1 MSVLNSNIKIKAL
14 KILHKHLCILLLST
28 VCLLAWG
35 CKSKKDKPKVKFM
48 KNLTAHYNIYFNAK
62 ESLEESKATIR
73 NAQEDDF
80 SQLLDIFPLPNA
92 EVSANETGN
101 LDEVIKR
108 ANLIA
113 IEKYESNWLDDSYL
127 LLADA
132 EYLKADYYNSLEYY
146 SYVGQTFTKEK
157 KNKLKAY
164 LGQVKSDFAL
174 DLITEADSVLNMAV
188 ALNYKYK
195 RDEVAATQAKLAIVK
210 KDVKDAIK
218 HLKNAVS
225 LTKSA
230 YHKTRWRYI
239 LAQLQEIDGDT
250 ESAISNY
257 DKIAKSNTSFEM
269 AFNANL
275 SKIRIS
281 ENADGKAFDK
291 IATLKKLLKEDK
303 NRQLKD
309 QIYYQ
314 IAKAYAERKEYSAA
328 SKFYITAAHTV
339 PGTTKQK
346 GLTYLKLAELNFET
360 LKNYTKSQL
369 YYDSTL
375 QFLPKNYPN
384 YTSIATKANNLK
396 YLAERLTIIDNEKNS
411 LYLATLSDEQ
421 ITTRADSIFAESEKT
436 TIKSTQNNAPTQ
448 LVSINDYS
456 SANKTAGTFY
466 FYNDAAMGQGFSE
479 FKRRWGNR
487 NLTDNWRVSAENML
501 ASSANNGLNP
511 SENDADA
518 STPMFESRDS
528 IKAKLVRT
536 IPYTLQAK
544 QNANGK
550 ISTALYEIAL
560 FYKDVLKDE
569 TEAAEAFQAVIENF
583 PDDKNLANIYYQ
595 LYRLSAASNPTQSAV
610 FKQKILTQYPNSIY
624 AKAIGEPNFGKERE
638 FRLNDLNDEYA
649 GVYQLY
655 TAKKYGEVLSRLN
668 NLKPRYSTFKEI
680 EPTFAYLEALSIGH
694 TQKTPVFLA
703 SLNQILKS
711 FPDNESVTP
720 IAKHQIEFIAKNRTV
735 FDQRPTALLA
745 HDDNEY
751 NYNQPQLVFAPTVK
765 EEPAKPAIIKE
776 EVEKPEPKPV
786 APSIPI
792 VIPKPEVAQVEK
804 KVVTEKPIVNP
815 EPELEPEVAKVVEA
829 PKPVI
834 VEKVPEPVPIKPKEL
849 EFSTNER
856 QRHLIV
862 IDISDPKQNIAQ
874 PFSKLSRYF
883 YSKFDPSEVKLVI
896 RVVGGTEK
904 FVIISGDFYTREQV
918 EIVSDELSKNLPQIM
933 EGQTTQYTQ
942 FVVSEENLKLLTDKK
957 SIDQYLKS
965 IIPNK

>member
-1 MSVLNSNIKIKAL
+1 MKISHKYLYLLTLSAVCIFAWSCKA
-14 KILHKHLCILLLST
+14 
-28 VCLLAWG
+28 
-35 CKSKKDKPKVKFM
+35 KKDKPKVKFM

-62 ESLEESKATIR
+62 EALEESKNTIR
-73 NAQEDDF
+73 NAQEEDF
-80 SQLLDIFPLPNA
+80 SQLLEIFPLPNPD
-92 EVSANETGN
+92 VSANETEK

-132 EYLKADYYNSLEYY
+132 EYLKGDYYNAIEYY

-174 DLITEADSVLNMAV
+174 DLIPEADSVLDMAI
-188 ALNYKYK
+188 ALKYKYQ
-195 RDEVAATQAKLAIVK
+195 RDQVAVTQAKLAIIK
-210 KDVKDAIK
+210 NDVKGAIN
-218 HLKNAVS
+218 HLKNAVGD
-225 LTKSA
+225 TKNT
-230 YHKTRWRYI
+230 YDKTRWRYI

-250 ESAISNY
+250 ESATANY

-281 ENADGKAFDK
+281 ESADGKDFDK

-314 IAKAYAERKEYSAA
+314 IGKAYEEKKEYSIATD
-328 SKFYITAAHTV
+328 FYVTAAHTV
-339 PGTTKQK
+339 PGTAKQK

-396 YLAERLTIIDNEKNS
+396 YLAERLTIIDNQKNS
-411 LYLATLSDEQ
+411 LYLATLSEDQ
-421 ITTRADSIFAESEKT
+421 ITARVDSIFAENEKSHIKT
-436 TIKSTQNNAPTQ
+436 TQSNTAEQ

-456 SANKTAGTFY
+456 SANKKAGTFY

-487 NLTDNWRVSAENML
+487 TLTDNWRVSAENML
-501 ASSANNGLNP
+501 ASADNGQNP
-511 SENDADA
+511 NEDNSDGSSSVGEN
-518 STPMFESRDS
+518 RDS
-528 IKAKLVRT
+528 IRAKMVRT

-544 QNANGK
+544 QSANEK

-560 FYKDVLKDE
+560 FYKDILKDE
-569 TEAAEAFQAVIENF
+569 AEATEAFQAVIQNF
-583 PDDKNLANIYYQ
+583 PEDKNLANIYYQ
-595 LYRLSAASNPTQSAV
+595 LYRLSAETNPAQSAI
-610 FKQKILTQYPNSIY
+610 FKQKILTQYPNSVY
-624 AKAIGEPNFGKERE
+624 AKAIAEPNFGKERE
-638 FRLNDLNDEYA
+638 FGLNALKDEYA

-655 TAKKYGEVLSRLN
+655 TAKKYREVLTKLN
-668 NLKPRYSTFKEI
+668 TLKPRYSTFKEI
-680 EPTFAYLEALSIGH
+680 EPTFAYLEALTIGH

-703 SLNQILKS
+703 SLNQIVKS
-711 FPDNESVTP
+711 YPDNNEVVP
-720 IAKHQIEFIAKNRTV
+720 IAKHQIDFITRNRTV
-735 FDQRPTALLA
+735 FDQRPTALLS

-751 NYNQPQLVFAPTVK
+751 NNQQPQLVFAPAIK
-765 EEPAKPAIIKE
+765 EEPVEAKIIKPEIIKE
-776 EVEKPEPKPV
+776 SLKKPEPKP
-786 APSIPI
+786 I
-792 VIPKPEVAQVEK
+792 VVPKPELAKVEK
-804 KVVTEKPIVNP
+804 E
-815 EPELEPEVAKVVEA
+815 
-829 PKPVI
+829 VI
-834 VEKVPEPVPIKPKEL
+834 VEKPAIKTEELPAPSPEISKTVEVLKPAIVEKTPEPAPIAPKTL
-849 EFSTNER
+849 AFSTNER
-856 QRHLIV
+856 QRHLII

-896 RVVGGTEK
+896 RIVGGTEK
-904 FVIISGDFYTREQV
+904 FVIISGNFYTKEQV
-918 EIVSDELSKNLPQIM
+918 DIVSDELAKNLPEIM
-933 EGQTTQYTQ
+933 EGQTTQYRQ
-942 FVVSEENLKLLTDKK
+942 FVVSEENLMLLTDKK
-957 SIDQYLKS
+957 SIDQYLKA
-965 IIPNK
+965 ITPNK